1 MRSYSLEEVRI
12 SFEYDIIC
20 VFEDI
25 FSVRKKNDSY
35 NELESSRT
43 LSSSPPRSFQY
54 ETDLERDTVENSLTS
69 LSLEVRP
76 GQIERV
82 SGKLRLVNY
91 VKKDVVFKKM
101 LSERPVKDIAPIKK
115 TSLLDER
122 ELGDL
127 KMLMI
132 PTVYGDFPGAGLP
145 WFATV
150 FGRDSLIFGLQTVD
164 LLPEITRNILTVHTH
179 LQSKEEDSQTEAQP
193 GKIVHETRL
202 NELSLAGRLPFER
215 YYGSIDATLLFIMLS
230 HRYYSQTNDWNFIR
244 SIKNSI
250 MAAAK
255 WIDTYADLD
264 NDGYIEFAPSGTGLS
279 IQSWKDSADSVS

>member
-1 MRSYSLEEVRI
+1 M
-12 SFEYDIIC
+12 
-20 VFEDI
+20 
-25 FSVRKKNDSY
+25 
-35 NELESSRT
+35 
-43 LSSSPPRSFQY
+43 
-54 ETDLERDTVENSLTS
+54 
-69 LSLEVRP
+69 
-76 GQIERV
+76 
-82 SGKLRLVNY
+82 
-91 VKKDVVFKKM
+91 KKDVVFKKM

-193 GKIVHETRL
+193 GKIVHETCL
-202 NELSLAGRLPFER
+202 NELSLAGRLPFE
-215 YYGSIDATLLFIMLS
+215 
-230 HRYYSQTNDWNFIR
+230 
-244 SIKNSI
+244 
-250 MAAAK
+250 
-255 WIDTYADLD
+255 DTTDR
-264 NDGYIEFAPSGTGLS
+264 
-279 IQSWKDSADSVS
+279 